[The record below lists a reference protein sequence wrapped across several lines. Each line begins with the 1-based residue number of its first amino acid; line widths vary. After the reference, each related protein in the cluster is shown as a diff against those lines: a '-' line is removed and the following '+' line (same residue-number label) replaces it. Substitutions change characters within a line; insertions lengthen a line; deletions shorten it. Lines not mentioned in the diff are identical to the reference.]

1 MFFSDRTS
9 AGRQL
14 AGEVSR
20 LGLAEPVVVALP
32 RGGVPVAAEVARAL
46 DAPLDV
52 IMVRKLGVPFQPEV
66 AFGAIG
72 EGGVRLINGATVR
85 AAGLGERDCARVEKT
100 ERAELQRRLT
110 SYRHGRERI
119 ALAGRTVVIVDDGI
133 ATGSTASV
141 ACQVAREH
149 GAAQVILAVPVAAP
163 QALAQLR
170 HEADDVVCLSTPRH
184 FSAVG
189 QWYEDF
195 SQVGDEE
202 VAALLAEGA
211 RARPAAPAQA
221 SGQGPTPAGEVVV
234 GAGGTALPGL
244 LTVPEGA
251 AGVVVFAHGSGSS
264 RLSPRNRH
272 VAEVLNRAGLATL
285 LFDLLTPSEAR
296 DRAKVFDIP
305 LLALRLT
312 QATGWL
318 RAQLDV
324 RICYFGA
331 STGAAAALV
340 AAAEP
345 RSDIAAIVSRGGR
358 PDLAVSRLAAVR
370 APTLLIVGGADEQV
384 LDLNRQAAARMR
396 CEHRIGVV
404 PGATHLFE
412 EPGALDAVADAALD
426 WFTRH
431 LPHPGAVPASPT
443 KGDGGG
449 GHAPG
454 RA

>member
-1 MFFSDRTS
+1 MFFSNRTA

-14 AGEVSR
+14 AGELAR
-20 LGLAEPVVVALP
+20 LGLVEPLVLGLP
-32 RGGVPVAAEVARAL
+32 RGGVPVAAEVARVL
-46 DAPLDV
+46 GAPLDV
-52 IMVRKLGVPFQPEV
+52 IVVRKLGVPFQPEV

-85 AAGLGERDCARVEKT
+85 AAGLGERDCARVEEA
-100 ERAELQRRLT
+100 ERAELERRQAR
-110 SYRHGRERI
+110 YRQGGERI
-119 ALAGRTVVIVDDGI
+119 PLTGRTVVVVDDGI

-141 ACQVAREH
+141 ACGVAREH
-149 GAAQVILAVPVAAP
+149 GAEQVILAVPVAAP
-163 QALAQLR
+163 QALEQLR
-170 HEADDVVCLSTPRH
+170 READEVVCLSVPRH

-202 VAALLAEGA
+202 VASLLAEAA
-211 RARPAAPAQA
+211 RARPPAPARAPGRVPPQ
-221 SGQGPTPAGEVVV
+221 TGEVVV
-234 GAGGTALPGL
+234 DAGGTALPGL
-244 LTVPEGA
+244 LTVPKDAE
-251 AGVVVFAHGSGSS
+251 GVVVFAHGSGSS

-272 VAEVLNRAGLATL
+272 VAEVLNHAGLATL

-296 DRAKVFDIP
+296 DRAKVFDVP

-312 QATGWL
+312 QATGWI
-318 RAQLDV
+318 RARLAL

-331 STGAAAALV
+331 STGAAAALM

-370 APTLLIVGGADEQV
+370 APTLLIVGGADDQV
-384 LDLNRQAAARMR
+384 LDLNRQAAARLR
-396 CEHRIGVV
+396 CEHQMGVV

-426 WFTRH
+426 WFVRH
-431 LPHPGAVPASPT
+431 LPRLGVVPHRS
-443 KGDGGG
+443 DE
-449 GHAPG
+449 H
-454 RA
+454 REM

>member
-1 MFFSDRTS
+1 MFFSNRTA

-14 AGEVSR
+14 AGELAR
-20 LGLAEPVVVALP
+20 LGLVEPVVLGLP
-32 RGGVPVAAEVARAL
+32 RGGAPVAAEVARL
-46 DAPLDV
+46 LGAPLDV
-52 IMVRKLGVPFQPEV
+52 IVVRKLGVPFQPEV

-85 AAGLGERDCARVEKT
+85 AAGLGEWDCTRVEEA
-100 ERAELQRRLT
+100 ERAELERRQAR
-110 SYRHGRERI
+110 YRRGGERI
-119 ALAGRTVVIVDDGI
+119 PLTGRTVVVVDDGI

-149 GAAQVILAVPVAAP
+149 GAEQVILAVPVAAP
-163 QALAQLR
+163 QALEQLR
-170 HEADDVVCLSTPRH
+170 READEVVCLSVPRH

-195 SQVGDEE
+195 SQLGDEE
-202 VAALLAEGA
+202 VAALLAEAA
-211 RARPAAPAQA
+211 RARPPAPAQA
-221 SGQGPTPAGEVVV
+221 SGRVPPQTGEVVV
-234 GAGGTALPGL
+234 DAGGTALPGL
-244 LTVPEGA
+244 LTVPKDAE
-251 AGVVVFAHGSGSS
+251 GVVVFAHGSGSS

-285 LFDLLTPSEAR
+285 LFDLLTPAEAR
-296 DRAKVFDIP
+296 DRAKVFDVM

-312 QATGWL
+312 QSTGWI
-318 RAQLDV
+318 RARLAL

-331 STGAAAALV
+331 STGAAAALM

-370 APTLLIVGGADEQV
+370 APTLLIVGGADDQI
-384 LDLNRQAAARMR
+384 LDLNRQAAAHLR
-396 CEHRIGVV
+396 CEHQMGVV

-412 EPGALDAVADAALD
+412 EPGALAAVADAALD
-426 WFTRH
+426 WFVRH
-431 LPHPGAVPASPT
+431 LPHLGVVPHRS
-443 KGDGGG
+443 GE
-449 GHAPG
+449 H
-454 RA
+454 REM

>member
-1 MFFSDRTS
+1 MFFSNRTA

-14 AGEVSR
+14 AGELAR
-20 LGLAEPVVVALP
+20 LGLVEPVVLGLP
-32 RGGVPVAAEVARAL
+32 RGGVPVAAEVARVL
-46 DAPLDV
+46 GAPLDV
-52 IMVRKLGVPFQPEV
+52 IVVRKLGVPFQPEV

-85 AAGLGERDCARVEKT
+85 AAGLGERDCARVEEA
-100 ERAELQRRLT
+100 ERAELERRQAR
-110 SYRHGRERI
+110 YRRGGERI
-119 ALAGRTVVIVDDGI
+119 PLTGRTVVVVDDGI

-141 ACQVAREH
+141 ACEVAREH
-149 GAAQVILAVPVAAP
+149 EAEQVILAVPVAAP
-163 QALAQLR
+163 QALEQLR
-170 HEADDVVCLSTPRH
+170 READEVVCLSVPRH

-202 VAALLAEGA
+202 VAALLAEAA
-211 RARPAAPAQA
+211 RARPPAPAQA
-221 SGQGPTPAGEVVV
+221 SDRVAPQTGEVVV
-234 GAGGTALPGL
+234 DAGGTALPGL
-244 LTVPEGA
+244 LTVPKDAE
-251 AGVVVFAHGSGSS
+251 GVVVFAHGSGSS

-285 LFDLLTPSEAR
+285 LFDLLTPAEAR
-296 DRAKVFDIP
+296 DRAKVFDVP

-312 QATGWL
+312 QATGWI
-318 RAQLDV
+318 RARLAL

-331 STGAAAALV
+331 STGAAAALM

-370 APTLLIVGGADEQV
+370 APTLLIVGGADDQV
-384 LDLNRQAAARMR
+384 LDLNRQAAAHLR
-396 CEHRIGVV
+396 CEHQMGVV

-426 WFTRH
+426 WFVRH
-431 LPHPGAVPASPT
+431 LPHLGVVPHRSDEHRET
-443 KGDGGG
+443 
-449 GHAPG
+449 
-454 RA
+454 

>member
-1 MFFSDRTS
+1 MFFRNRTA

-14 AGEVSR
+14 AGEVAR
-20 LGLAEPVVVALP
+20 LKPAEPVVLGLP
-32 RGGVPVAAEVARAL
+32 RGGMPVAVEVARGL
-46 DAPLDV
+46 GAPLDV
-52 IMVRKLGVPFQPEV
+52 IMVRKLGMPFQPEV

-72 EGGVRLINGATVR
+72 EGGVRLVNGATVR
-85 AAGLGERDCARVEKT
+85 AAGLGERDCARVEET
-100 ERAELQRRLT
+100 ERAELERRQVR
-110 SYRHGRERI
+110 YRRGRERI
-119 ALAGRTVVIVDDGI
+119 PLTGRTAVIVDDGI

-141 ACQVAREH
+141 ACEVAREH
-149 GAAQVILAVPVAAP
+149 GAARVILAVPVAAS

-170 HEADDVVCLSTPRH
+170 HEADDVVCLSEPRH

-202 VAALLAEGA
+202 VAALLAAAARRRPAEPA
-211 RARPAAPAQA
+211 RASGWAPPRTDEVMVDAA
-221 SGQGPTPAGEVVV
+221 
-234 GAGGTALPGL
+234 GTALPGL

-285 LFDLLTPSEAR
+285 LFDLLTTAEAR
-296 DRAKVFDIP
+296 ERAKVFDIP

-318 RAQLDV
+318 RARLAL

-331 STGAAAALV
+331 STGAAAALM

-345 RSDIAAIVSRGGR
+345 RSDIAAVVSRGGR
-358 PDLAVSRLAAVR
+358 PDLAVSRLEAVR
-370 APTLLIVGGADEQV
+370 APTLLVVGGADDQV
-384 LDLNRQAAARMR
+384 LDLNRQAAAHLR
-396 CEHRIGVV
+396 CEHQVGVV

-431 LPHPGAVPASPT
+431 LPHLGTVPRRPDEHRQT
-443 KGDGGG
+443 
-449 GHAPG
+449 
-454 RA
+454 